1 MFILDTNIISELRRL
16 ERALP
21 ALKAWAATVPAA
33 EQYVS
38 CITIMELDVGALA
51 IIRKDKVQGEILNRW
66 INNHVLPFFKDR
78 ILPIDTEI
86 ARRCATLHVPNPR
99 GDRDALIAA
108 TALVNGMTVV
118 TRNVADFAPTG
129 VPILNP
135 WN

>member
-21 ALKAWAATVPAA
+21 ALKVWAATVPAA

>member
-1 MFILDTNIISELRRL
+1 MFILDTNVVSELRRL

-21 ALKAWAATVPAA
+21 TLKAWAATVPAA
-33 EQYVS
+33 QQYVS

-51 IIRKDKVQGEILNRW
+51 IGRKDKVQGEILNRW
-66 INNHVLPFFKDR
+66 INNHVLPFFKGR
-78 ILPIDTEI
+78 ILSIDTEI
-86 ARRCATLHVPNPR
+86 ARRCAPLHVPNPH

-108 TALVNGMTVV
+108 TALVHRMTIV